1 MPEYKKV
8 VSVKKTG
15 KLYRVFKELELNG
28 ESIVDNTGHEWNTAM
43 QQFTKKTNNLQ
54 SKNLIEPLW
63 IQRDGMIVKKRLIRV
78 PKDVMVIEEPG
89 NEKSKFRFTRRK

>member
-28 ESIVDNTGHEWNTAM
+28 ESIVDTTGKEWNTAM
-43 QQFTKKTNNLQ
+43 QQYTKKTENLQ
-54 SKNLIEPLW
+54 QKGLIEPLW
-63 IQRDGMIVKKRLIRV
+63 IQREGMIVKKRLIRV
-78 PKDVMVIEEPG
+78 PKNVDVLEIPG
-89 NEKSKFRFTRRK
+89 NQKSKFRFSRRK